1 MFLELIC
8 VDLHVSQ
15 MTWKF
20 NARSPSS
27 VPGVPLKV
35 CPQGYSCCTVEM
47 EEKLSQQSHTEIKA
61 PVSKL
66 STSLQSTFK
75 QRHDHFDSK
84 QTHWLTNT
92 CSFSGYVV
100 RLALVSSSQHLCYTF
115 IYFYFFSL
123 LMDTPTCQRTA
134 HSRDSQSVSSGLS
147 TCLLMS
153 LLPVSSSP

>member
-1 MFLELIC
+1 MSLKLIC
-8 VDLHVSQ
+8 VDSYVSQ
-15 MTWKF
+15 MMWNF

-27 VPGVPLKV
+27 VPGGHLKV

-100 RLALVSSSQHLCYTF
+100 RLVLVSSSQHLCYTF
-115 IYFYFFSL
+115 IFLIFFSPFDGHSHL
-123 LMDTPTCQRTA
+123 PA
-134 HSRDSQSVSSGLS
+134 H
-147 TCLLMS
+147 C
-153 LLPVSSSP
+153 P